1 MITKKRFHNIEELQK
16 IQALANR
23 SRESVGLHS
32 EDSSVIVDA
41 KSFIGLFALDFF
53 AEEVPSEELLEQTKR
68 IVIYRWNRHYPA
80 DIRWEPDLAAM
91 GFVLKETAEF
101 PGTSHE
107 KITREV
113 YER

>member
-41 KSFIGLFALDFF
+41 KSFIGLFALDFTKP
-53 AEEVPSEELLEQTKR
+53 VLVVSEDMEFHKR
-68 IVIYRWNRHYPA
+68 IARIGETLDFLPAFLKCEIY
-80 DIRWEPDLAAM
+80 
-91 GFVLKETAEF
+91 G
-101 PGTSHE
+101 
-107 KITREV
+107 
-113 YER
+113 